1 MVSNRIEYLLGR
13 YEEGETTLAEENE
26 LREYFSQK
34 EIPEHLEAY
43 ALLFKF
49 QTHES
54 KTVYTE
60 DKVLELESNNYRF
73 AWTSIAAVIIVA
85 LGIFYFNQSQPSL
98 TTSEMSAV
106 SDQEQALEKTKQTL
120 KMVSAMMN
128 EGTADLVYL
137 QEFNKTKNQ
146 IIELN

>member
-1 MVSNRIEYLLGR
+1 MELNKIERLLSR
-13 YEEGETTLAEENE
+13 YEEGETTLAEEKE
-26 LREYFSQK
+26 LREYFSQE

-43 ALLFKF
+43 ELLFKF
-49 QTHES
+49 QS
-54 KTVYTE
+54 QQIKTTFTE
-60 DKVLELESNNYRF
+60 KEPIELERKNYRF

-85 LGIFYFNQSQPSL
+85 LGLFYFNQPQPSL
-98 TTSEMSAV
+98 TTSEMSSV
-106 SDQEQALEKTKQTL
+106 TEQEKALEKTKQTL
-120 KMVSAMMN
+120 KMVSAIMN

>member
-1 MVSNRIEYLLGR
+1 MELNKIERLLSR
-13 YEEGETTLAEENE
+13 YEEGETTLAEEKE
-26 LREYFSQK
+26 LRKYFSQE

-49 QTHES
+49 QS
-54 KTVYTE
+54 QQIKTTFTE
-60 DKVLELESNNYRF
+60 NEPIELERKNYRF

-85 LGIFYFNQSQPSL
+85 LGLFYFNQSQPSL
-98 TTSEMSAV
+98 TTTEMSSV
-106 SDQEQALEKTKQTL
+106 TEQEQALEKTKQTL
-120 KMVSAMMN
+120 KMVSAIMN
-128 EGTADLVYL
+128 EGTSDLVYL

>member
-1 MVSNRIEYLLGR
+1 MELNRIEGLLSR
-13 YEEGETTLAEENE
+13 YEEGETTLAEEKE
-26 LREYFSQK
+26 LREYFITE
-34 EIPEHLEAY
+34 EIPDHLETY

-49 QTHES
+49 QSQQIKTTFKES
-54 KTVYTE
+54 EPLK
-60 DKVLELESNNYRF
+60 LEGKNYRF

-85 LGIFYFNQSQPSL
+85 LGLFYFNQPQPSL
-98 TTSEMSAV
+98 TTSEMSSV
-106 SDQEQALEKTKQTL
+106 TEQEQALEKTKQTL

>member
-1 MVSNRIEYLLGR
+1 MELNRIEGLLSR
-13 YEEGETTLAEENE
+13 YEEGETTLAEEKE

-34 EIPEHLEAY
+34 EIPEHLETY

-49 QTHES
+49 QSQES
-54 KTVYTE
+54 KKTLKE
-60 DKVLELESNNYRF
+60 SEPLELEGKNYRF

-85 LGIFYFNQSQPSL
+85 LGLFYFNQPQPSL
-98 TTSEMSAV
+98 TTSEMSSV
-106 SDQEQALEKTKQTL
+106 TEQEQALEKTKQTL

>member
-1 MVSNRIEYLLGR
+1 MELNKIERLLSR
-13 YEEGETTLAEENE
+13 YKEGETTLAEEKE
-26 LREYFSQK
+26 LRKYFSQE

-49 QTHES
+49 QS
-54 KTVYTE
+54 QQIKTTFTE
-60 DKVLELESNNYRF
+60 NEPIELERKNYRF

-85 LGIFYFNQSQPSL
+85 LGLFYFNQSQPSL
-98 TTSEMSAV
+98 TTTEMSSV
-106 SDQEQALEKTKQTL
+106 TEQEQALEKTKQTL

-128 EGTADLVYL
+128 EGTSDLVYL

>member
-1 MVSNRIEYLLGR
+1 MELNRLEKLISR
-13 YEEGETTLAEENE
+13 YEEGETTLAEEKE
-26 LREYFSQK
+26 LREYFSQE
-34 EIPEHLEAY
+34 EIPEHLETY

-49 QTHES
+49 QSQES
-54 KTVYTE
+54 STTYE
-60 DKVLELESNNYRF
+60 ESEPIELDKRNYWF

-85 LGIFYFNQSQPSL
+85 LGLFYFNQPQASL
-98 TTSEMSAV
+98 TNSEMS
-106 SDQEQALEKTKQTL
+106 SITEQEQVLEKTKQTL

>member
-1 MVSNRIEYLLGR
+1 MELNKIERLLSR
-13 YEEGETTLAEENE
+13 YEEGETTLAEEKE
-26 LREYFSQK
+26 LREYFSQE

-49 QTHES
+49 QS
-54 KTVYTE
+54 QQIKTTFTE
-60 DKVLELESNNYRF
+60 NEPIELERKNYRF

-85 LGIFYFNQSQPSL
+85 LGLFYFNQSQPSL
-98 TTSEMSAV
+98 TTTEMSSV
-106 SDQEQALEKTKQTL
+106 TEQEQALEKTKQTL

-128 EGTADLVYL
+128 EGTSDLVYL
-137 QEFNKTKNQ
+137 QEFKKTKNQ

>member
-1 MVSNRIEYLLGR
+1 MELNKIERLLSR
-13 YEEGETTLAEENE
+13 YEEGETTLAEEKE
-26 LREYFSQK
+26 LRKYFSQE
-34 EIPEHLEAY
+34 EIPEYLEAY

-49 QTHES
+49 QS
-54 KTVYTE
+54 QQIKTTFTE
-60 DKVLELESNNYRF
+60 NEPIELERKNYRF

-85 LGIFYFNQSQPSL
+85 LGLFYFNQSQPSL
-98 TTSEMSAV
+98 TTTEMSSV
-106 SDQEQALEKTKQTL
+106 TEQEQALEKTKQTL

-128 EGTADLVYL
+128 EGTSDLVYL

>member
-1 MVSNRIEYLLGR
+1 MELNKIERLLSR
-13 YEEGETTLAEENE
+13 YEEGETTLAEEKE
-26 LREYFSQK
+26 LRKYFSQE

-49 QTHES
+49 QS
-54 KTVYTE
+54 QQIKTTFTE
-60 DKVLELESNNYRF
+60 NEPIELERKNYRF

-85 LGIFYFNQSQPSL
+85 LGLFYFNQSQPSL
-98 TTSEMSAV
+98 TTTEMSSV
-106 SDQEQALEKTKQTL
+106 TEQEQALEKTKQTL

-128 EGTADLVYL
+128 EGTSDLVYL

>member
-1 MVSNRIEYLLGR
+1 MELNKIERLLSR
-13 YEEGETTLAEENE
+13 YEEGETTLAEEKE
-26 LREYFSQK
+26 LRKYFSQE

-49 QTHES
+49 QS
-54 KTVYTE
+54 QQIKTTFTE
-60 DKVLELESNNYRF
+60 NEPIELERKNYRF

-85 LGIFYFNQSQPSL
+85 LGLFYFNLSQPSL
-98 TTSEMSAV
+98 TTTEMSSV
-106 SDQEQALEKTKQTL
+106 TEQEQALEKTKQTL

-128 EGTADLVYL
+128 EGTSDLVYL

>member
-1 MVSNRIEYLLGR
+1 MELDKIERLLSR
-13 YEEGETTLAEENE
+13 YEEGETTLAEEKE
-26 LREYFSQK
+26 LRKYFSQE

-49 QTHES
+49 QS
-54 KTVYTE
+54 QQIKTTFTE
-60 DKVLELESNNYRF
+60 NEPIELERKNYRF

-85 LGIFYFNQSQPSL
+85 LGLFYFNQSQPSL
-98 TTSEMSAV
+98 TTSEMSSV
-106 SDQEQALEKTKQTL
+106 TEQEQALEKTKQTL

-128 EGTADLVYL
+128 EGTSDLVYL

>member
-1 MVSNRIEYLLGR
+1 MELNKIERLLSR
-13 YEEGETTLAEENE
+13 YEEGETTLAEEKE
-26 LREYFSQK
+26 LRKYFSQE

-49 QTHES
+49 QS
-54 KTVYTE
+54 QQIKTTFTE
-60 DKVLELESNNYRF
+60 NEPIELERKNYRF

-85 LGIFYFNQSQPSL
+85 LGLFYFNQSQRSL
-98 TTSEMSAV
+98 TTTEMSSV
-106 SDQEQALEKTKQTL
+106 TEQEQALEKTKQTL

-128 EGTADLVYL
+128 EGTSDLVYL

>member
-1 MVSNRIEYLLGR
+1 MELNKIERLLSR
-13 YEEGETTLAEENE
+13 YEEGETTLAEEKE
-26 LREYFSQK
+26 LRKYFSQE

-49 QTHES
+49 QS
-54 KTVYTE
+54 QQIKTTFTE
-60 DKVLELESNNYRF
+60 NEPIELERKNYRF

-85 LGIFYFNQSQPSL
+85 LGLFYFNQSQPSL
-98 TTSEMSAV
+98 TTSEMSSV
-106 SDQEQALEKTKQTL
+106 TEQEQALEKTKQTL

-128 EGTADLVYL
+128 EGTSDLVYL

>member
-1 MVSNRIEYLLGR
+1 MESNRIEYLLGR
-13 YEEGETTLAEENE
+13 YEEGETTLAEEKE

-49 QTHES
+49 QAHES
-54 KTVYTE
+54 KAVYTE
-60 DKVLELESNNYRF
+60 DKVLKLESKNYRF

-106 SDQEQALEKTKQTL
+106 NDQEQALEKTKQTL